1 MTPEGTVSAQITQI
15 AVPEITPFWQR
26 MPKFFLYPLHT
37 EPLLYMGFLAAATL
51 LGFVLPVPS
60 PFDHLIVHAGVWL
73 AFIRY
78 AYKTLDQTARGLL
91 TPDQHKYEADP
102 ERTNLPY
109 KQFGIFMVMGFALSV
124 AQAMGG
130 LVLGAV
136 TIFAT
141 LAMPASVMILA
152 LTRSFWA
159 GLNPLGVMS
168 MMSMIGLP
176 YLGLCAFL
184 FLLMASE
191 QALSVFLA
199 PLVSPWLLLPVVN
212 FVSMY
217 FTLIMFNMMGYVV
230 HQYHGALGV
239 DQDAKAGP
247 AVGAKEESG
256 AEAIGRL
263 VGAGQIDQALELAY
277 EEQRIAPENLAV
289 QQRYH
294 KLLQLAGRTDRL
306 LSHGP
311 RYLSLLLKKGMGGD
325 ALALYKLM
333 QGHNEKF
340 ETEQPAQL
348 LELAEAARKAR
359 DFTQA
364 LALVKGFDKR
374 FPRNPAIPSVY
385 LFAAKILCENYKQE
399 SGARQILKTL
409 TERYPEH
416 PAGIEARQ
424 YLAVLDKLA
433 QPAPSTA
440 GA

>member
-1 MTPEGTVSAQITQI
+1 MSAQITQI

-37 EPLLYMGFLAAATL
+37 EPLIYMGFLAAATL
-51 LGFVLPVPS
+51 LGFLLPVPS

-91 TPDQHKYEADP
+91 TPDQHKFEADP

-124 AQAMGG
+124 AQSMGG

-136 TIFAT
+136 AIFAT

-191 QALSVFLA
+191 QALSMFLA

-212 FVSMY
+212 FVAMY

-230 HQYHGALGV
+230 HRQVRGAIRRKAGGA
-239 DQDAKAGP
+239 DAKEKRRRGGRRCKEPRGRRTTARARRSGTRKEGGRRTARRAGKPGRATALPQAAAARWAHRP
-247 AVGAKEESG
+247 AVVTWPT
-256 AEAIGRL
+256 L
-263 VGAGQIDQALELAY
+263 PV
-277 EEQRIAPENLAV
+277 
-289 QQRYH
+289 
-294 KLLQLAGRTDRL
+294 
-306 LSHGP
+306 
-311 RYLSLLLKKGMGGD
+311 
-325 ALALYKLM
+325 
-333 QGHNEKF
+333 
-340 ETEQPAQL
+340 
-348 LELAEAARKAR
+348 AAA
-359 DFTQA
+359 
-364 LALVKGFDKR
+364 
-374 FPRNPAIPSVY
+374 
-385 LFAAKILCENYKQE
+385 
-399 SGARQILKTL
+399 
-409 TERYPEH
+409 
-416 PAGIEARQ
+416 
-424 YLAVLDKLA
+424 
-433 QPAPSTA
+433 
-440 GA
+440 